1 LAQPLTQITAWSYSR
16 FQTYSECPFKAKCSI
31 LLKIKEPQNE
41 ARARGEAVHKIAQAY
56 VEAPKV
62 PTLAQLPGPE
72 KVKEEFS
79 KMLNTFKKDFAELR
93 KQKATCEHQ
102 WAFTKDWKSTSWF
115 GSDAWLRIM
124 CDAVYLTA
132 KKLGKG
138 LVENKLTIIDHK
150 TGKQREE
157 HEKQRSLYALGG
169 FLLYPD
175 VTEIKAEHLYLDSGE
190 RQPTTYVRADLPD
203 LQKEWLNKT
212 KAMLADKRF
221 PPKPGYYCGYCFYSK
236 AKNGP
241 CLL

>member
-1 LAQPLTQITAWSYSR
+1 M
-16 FQTYSECPFKAKCSI
+16 
-31 LLKIKEPQNE
+31 LK
-41 ARARGEAVHKIAQAY
+41 
-56 VEAPKV
+56 
-62 PTLAQLPGPE
+62 L
-72 KVKEEFS
+72 
-79 KMLNTFKKDFAELR
+79 FKKDFAELR

-124 CDAVYLTA
+124 CDAVYTISV
-132 KKLGKG
+132 KTGKNG
-138 LVENKLTIIDHK
+138 LVENKLVIVDHK

-175 VTEIKAEHLYLDSGE
+175 VVEVKAEHLYLDSGE
-190 RQPTTYVRADLPD
+190 RQASEFRRTDLEG
-203 LQKEWLNKT
+203 LQKEWLDKT
-212 KAMLADKRF
+212 KAMLSDKRF
-221 PPKPGYYCGYCFYSK
+221 PPKPGYYCGWCFYSK